1 MKNILLIV
9 VLFFIL
15 WDAVWWALGVQP
27 LFPWQLQR
35 KLNQGGPGLLLLDV
49 RTPLEFSW
57 FHLPRAQNDPHLI
70 VGARSIQGVPADRPL
85 VIICLTGHR
94 SALAA
99 YVLKKHGF
107 KRVYNLTGGMAGW
120 EIYRL
125 FALIVRRGAPAS
137 SGLSKLANDSCPGN
151 VEP

>member
-1 MKNILLIV
+1 MKKILLLL
-9 VLFFIL
+9 VLFFLL
-15 WDAVWWALGVQP
+15 WDAVWWALGVKP
-27 LFPWQLQR
+27 LFPWQLKR
-35 KLNQGGPGLLLLDV
+35 KLEQGGSGLLLVDV

-57 FHLPRAQNDPHLI
+57 FHLPRAQNDPDLI
-70 VGARSIQGVPADRPL
+70 VGAKSVQGVPADRPL

-99 YVLKKHGF
+99 YGLKKQGF

-120 EIYRL
+120 EIYKL
-125 FALIVRRGAPAS
+125 FAAIVRTEAPDS